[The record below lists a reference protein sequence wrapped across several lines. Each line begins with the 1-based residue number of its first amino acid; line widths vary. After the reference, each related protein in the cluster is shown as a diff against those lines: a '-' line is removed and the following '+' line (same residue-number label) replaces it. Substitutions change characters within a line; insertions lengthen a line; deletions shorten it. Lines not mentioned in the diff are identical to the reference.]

1 VSLVARTPSPKGT
14 FSWPV
19 TSVTI
24 YMQNTP
30 NVIYARAEPTI
41 ILTYDSVPG
50 GQDTIAKRDLQLA
63 SDVSNHPRQVV
74 LLQGSAH
81 LIYSRTFHKNIR

>member
-1 VSLVARTPSPKGT
+1 
-14 FSWPV
+14 
-19 TSVTI
+19 
-24 YMQNTP
+24 MQNTP
-30 NVIYARAEPTI
+30 NVIHARAETTV

-50 GQDTIAKRDLQLA
+50 GQDTITKRDLQLT

-81 LIYSRTFHKNIR
+81 LNYSQTIHMTHQIYY

>member
-1 VSLVARTPSPKGT
+1 
-14 FSWPV
+14 
-19 TSVTI
+19 
-24 YMQNTP
+24 MQNP
-30 NVIYARAEPTI
+30 LKVIHARAATTI
-41 ILTYDSVPG
+41 ILTYDSVLG

-81 LIYSRTFHKNIR
+81 FIYYQTIHTKHQV